1 MLESIESGQPPSS
14 RPWATRH
21 RRMCAALPQATMPP
35 TPSTQPK
42 GILTDSRATLIS
54 VNTRNVTLSIPD
66 DLLRQLKITAA
77 KQETS
82 LSAML
87 TRTLRQI
94 ANEEDGYAEAQRQM
108 LKDLKKGYRLGTHAK
123 IGWTRDDLHER

>member
-1 MLESIESGQPPSS
+1 M
-14 RPWATRH
+14 
-21 RRMCAALPQATMPP
+21 
-35 TPSTQPK
+35 
-42 GILTDSRATLIS
+42 
-54 VNTRNVTLSIPD
+54 NTRNVTLSIPD

-108 LKDLKKGYRLGTHAK
+108 LKDLKKGYRLGTHGK
-123 IGWTRDDLHER
+123 IGWTRDDVHER

>member
-1 MLESIESGQPPSS
+1 
-14 RPWATRH
+14 
-21 RRMCAALPQATMPP
+21 
-35 TPSTQPK
+35 
-42 GILTDSRATLIS
+42 
-54 VNTRNVTLSIPD
+54 VTLSIPE

-87 TRTLRQI
+87 TRALRQI
-94 ANEEDGYAEAQRQM
+94 ADEEDGYAAACRGM
-108 LKDLKKGYRLGTHAK
+108 VTDLRKGYHLGTHGK

>member
-1 MLESIESGQPPSS
+1 LATGCLHPLKCALRIGCGRLHKAAIEL
-14 RPWATRH
+14 AHTR
-21 RRMCAALPQATMPP
+21 
-35 TPSTQPK
+35 
-42 GILTDSRATLIS
+42 GITKSRATLIS
-54 VNTRNVTLSIPD
+54 VKIRNVTLSIPD

-94 ANEEDGYAEAQRQM
+94 ADEEDGYAEARRQM
-108 LKDLKKGYRLGTHAK
+108 LRDLKKGYRLGTYGK